1 MAESGLTK
9 SRIISEL
16 TKSPHG
22 KLIEYVPIGVQASR
36 FEPEFFAHLIAWSA
50 LKSEIRDVKVA
61 LPVLAVSNAAQ
72 QDRAFTENALAHLAD
87 LAPRDLLRSLSFA
100 REIQYHPRFLRR
112 FVERYLRDLE
122 ADRHEFDRTAL
133 QHRQTV
139 KRLYALYHVAP
150 GAHAAACLFG
160 TPPKGSV
167 FDVVKQLATMSPT
180 EAAGAIIG
188 RKIPFLIA
196 AGALKGKLK
205 EPDVVMAL
213 IKAMSATEL
222 VTNMKMLEKLGVKTV
237 PALRAAL
244 DEALAKAATSRKPKA
259 SLKASTA
266 AAAQTDEK
274 IKAQLDTL
282 QEKQLDQLVIK
293 GKWLVLGDKSG
304 SMQHAIAT
312 TVEIASLLA
321 RTAEEVYLVFFDTS
335 PRFVEATGKTL
346 DQLTQECRHI
356 TADGGT
362 SIGCGVQYALER
374 GFDVDGIVVVSD
386 GGENEVPI
394 FAPVYQRLAQKLD
407 KEIPVYLYLM
417 AGSTA
422 NVFSPNCRKVGID
435 VQEFDLRGG
444 VDKYSLPNLM
454 QTMRSNRYSLV
465 DEIMATEL
473 KVLDGVLKQTTW
485 QEVLRESVESVEA
498 ARP

>member
-1 MAESGLTK
+1 MAEVGLTK
-9 SRIISEL
+9 QRIIAEL

-22 KLIEYVPIGVQASR
+22 KLEAYVPVGRQAVDSD
-36 FEPEFFAHLIAWSA
+36 PEFFAHLIAWA
-50 LKSEIRDVKVA
+50 AVKSEIRDVKVA
-61 LPVLAVSNAAQ
+61 LPVLALAHNDNREFS
-72 QDRAFTENALAHLAD
+72 ENALAHLAD
-87 LAPRDLLRSLSFA
+87 LAPRDLLRALDFA
-100 REIQYHPRFLRR
+100 RLLKHHPRYLRR

-122 ADRHEFDRTAL
+122 ADRHGFDRTAL

-160 TPPKGSV
+160 EAPKGSV
-167 FDVVKQLATMSPT
+167 FDVVKRLDAMSPS

-196 AGALKGKLK
+196 AGALKAKLK

-213 IKAMSATEL
+213 IKAMSPTEL
-222 VTNMKMLEKLGVKTV
+222 VTNMKFLEKLGVKTD

-259 SLKASTA
+259 SMKASTA

-274 IKAQLDTL
+274 LQAQLHKL
-282 QEKQLDQLVIK
+282 QEQQLDQMVIK

-304 SMQHAIAT
+304 SMQEAIAMSI
-312 TVEIASLLA
+312 EIAAMLA
-321 RTAEEVYLVFFDTS
+321 RTAEQVSLVFFDS
-335 PRFVEATGKTL
+335 GPRYIEATGKTL
-346 DQLTQECRHI
+346 LELKIACRHI
-356 TADGGT
+356 TAHGNT

-374 GFDVDGIVVVSD
+374 GLDVDGIAIISD
-386 GGENEVPI
+386 GGENTVPI
-394 FAPVYQRLAQKLD
+394 FAPAYQQLTKKLD
-407 KEIPVYLYLM
+407 KIIPVYLYLM
-417 AGSTA
+417 SGSCA
-422 NVFSPNCRKVGID
+422 NVLTKNCALVGID

-444 VDKYSLPNLM
+444 VDKYSLPNLAK
-454 QTMRSNRYSLV
+454 TMRANRYSLV

-473 KVLDGVLKQTTW
+473 KVLDGVLKQTKG
-485 QEVLRESVESVEA
+485 QEVLRGSVDTVEA
-498 ARP
+498 ARS